1 MEEILKLP
9 QSQLKLHIKE
19 LAEDYYVNYGRR
31 VCTSCPSDINNMLI
45 TLRKHYKMTN
55 FEFKKLNGIYKMK
68 QGGSVTISNK
78 SMTDEIALEFLSI
91 NKERISLFSK
101 YPENWEELL
110 DNPTVEPKVD
120 VEPIH
125 LEETPII
132 QSDLRD
138 ELSKYKMQ
146 ELREMYPDIKATSKE
161 DFITLVLNED

>member
-1 MEEILKLP
+1 
-9 QSQLKLHIKE
+9 
-19 LAEDYYVNYGRR
+19 
-31 VCTSCPSDINNMLI
+31 
-45 TLRKHYKMTN
+45 MTN